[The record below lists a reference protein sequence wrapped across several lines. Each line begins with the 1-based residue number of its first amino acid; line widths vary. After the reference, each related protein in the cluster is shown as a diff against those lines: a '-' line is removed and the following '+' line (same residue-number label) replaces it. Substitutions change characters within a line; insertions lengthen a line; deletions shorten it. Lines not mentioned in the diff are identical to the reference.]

1 MKCNYLRIVGNQ
13 IQQRIAH
20 SLGINKEIVEY
31 STSNV
36 FEPIQDTSESSF
48 EEGGIEELSF
58 LEANN

>member
-1 MKCNYLRIVGNQ
+1 MKCNYLRIVDNQ

-58 LEANN
+58 LEVSN